1 MPRTEKMKE
10 PGEGVEV
17 NLNIEI
23 YVYMDTDRND
33 TKQEEDHFHSKL
45 EPTHSNQPAVA
56 QRPQTGPAGGS
67 NTTNW
72 TCSGALCR
80 GRARAPAVVEGEPRS
95 DKAEEQVGEGSSRST
110 LAWGEAD
117 REPVCKVLRGG
128 ARMRGMIKGGSC

>member
-1 MPRTEKMKE
+1 MLRTEKMKE

-56 QRPQTGPAGGS
+56 QTPQTGPAVAHFAEAARALQQLLKGS
-67 NTTNW
+67 Q
-72 TCSGALCR
+72 GATRRRSKSER
-80 GRARAPAVVEGEPRS
+80 GARDRRSLGERRTESLRAR
-95 DKAEEQVGEGSSRST
+95 
-110 LAWGEAD
+110 
-117 REPVCKVLRGG
+117 C
-128 ARMRGMIKGGSC
+128 